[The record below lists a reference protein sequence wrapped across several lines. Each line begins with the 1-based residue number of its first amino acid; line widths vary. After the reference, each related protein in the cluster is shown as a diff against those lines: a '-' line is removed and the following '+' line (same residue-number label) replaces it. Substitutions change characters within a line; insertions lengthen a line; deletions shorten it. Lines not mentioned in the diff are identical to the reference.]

1 MSKSM
6 EKMKEKVIKWGDY
19 HVLRCA
25 VCWEM
30 ERRGYRSEEV
40 YWDDVFSGKLRPVKY
55 WLAKEK
61 RNDTLTQ
68 AKA

>member
-25 VCWEM
+25 VCREM
-30 ERRGYRSEEV
+30 ERRGYHSETK
-40 YWDDVFSGKLRPVKY
+40 YWDDFFSGKLKPVKY
-55 WLAKEK
+55 QLIKDSQK
-61 RNDTLTQ
+61 KGT
-68 AKA
+68 K